1 MASLTLIFLC
11 LTIVVT
17 TKAMQTT
24 ICPKS
29 CKCANKRMK
38 CSWEIPTFIPDRITD
53 VELLDIEVDMYVD
66 GVFCRTT
73 WNNVQHLTLACGDTC
88 QQTAN
93 WGNNTFRCLHNLT
106 SIKLMLD
113 HLAGFD
119 KGTFLGLNKVTSLDL
134 TDCQRVCSYDLIT
147 ALADNTVL
155 PLLSKLILKKIG
167 TVGCSVEIEIDQKLV
182 DILGKRPIYI
192 LDLSFCPIVFVHPNL
207 DPLCDTLT
215 SLDISYSTIGKRSKL
230 DSSKCC
236 KSLQVLTLNGAHLPN
251 AMILPFNNTFTN
263 KHASMNGHDQLFLSV
278 NNLYCNSLFSRDYT
292 FVFINSSLTLMGKTN
307 ITNLEICGYNFINFD
322 LMINFTE
329 NHLRRV
335 ALANNSME
343 NIGVNV
349 FRSLT
354 LLSEID
360 LSNNRLSQTN
370 AFETTFQQLFRKN
383 SLLQK
388 MNLSSN
394 NLTHLHFYTFKSN
407 ALLSSLD
414 LSGNKFEQILFD
426 VKSLRH
432 LTLLDMRN
440 NSIIALNAESRNGL
454 DTLYRLQH
462 KTNIKRTFEVDL
474 RGNHLSCDCDAL
486 DFVEWF
492 VSSPLFTNKD
502 QYTCHANGRSLS
514 MTDLAIR
521 AAEDDCERPI
531 RRRRTIILAVVV
543 PSITLCCVVG
553 VIIGIIKQRRRL
565 LRNKRFN
572 DRVKL
577 LQDDCVDFRFLV
589 FLSFSSEDD
598 EFVMKQ
604 VLTPLQ
610 VNLFSTYYHSG
621 NRTFCKKV
629 ILTNTYV

>member
-1 MASLTLIFLC
+1 MQKIYVFKEMASLTLIFLT

-17 TKAMQTT
+17 TKAMETF

-29 CKCANKRMK
+29 CTCDSKQMK
-38 CSWEIPTFIPDRITD
+38 CNGEIPTFIPDRITD

-113 HLAGFD
+113 HLTGFD
-119 KGTFLGLNKVTSLDL
+119 KGTFLGLNKVTFLDL
-134 TDCQRVCSYDLIT
+134 TDCQRLCSSDLIT
-147 ALADNTVL
+147 ALADNTIL
-155 PLLSKLILKKIG
+155 PLLLELILKKIG
-167 TVGCSVEIEIDQKLV
+167 TVGCSVEIEIDQTLI
-182 DILGKRPIYI
+182 DILGNRPIQK
-192 LDLSFCPIVFVHPNL
+192 LDLSFCPIVFLYPNL
-207 DPLCDTLT
+207 DPICDTLT
-215 SLDISYSTIGKRSKL
+215 SFDISYSTLGKRTKL
-230 DSSKCC
+230 DNSKWC
-236 KSLQVLTLNGAHLPN
+236 KSLQVLTLNGAHVPN
-251 AMILPFNNTFTN
+251 AMMPPFNNTFTN
-263 KHASMNGHDQLFLSV
+263 KHTSMDGHDQLFLNV
-278 NNLYCNSLFSRDYT
+278 NNLYLNSLFSRDYT
-292 FVFINSSLTLMGKTN
+292 FVFINSSLTLMGKN
-307 ITNLEICGYNFINFD
+307 NVTNLEICGYNFINFD
-322 LMINFTE
+322 LMINSTE

-349 FRSLT
+349 FQSLT

-370 AFETTFQQLFRKN
+370 VFDTTFQRLFRKN
-383 SLLQK
+383 SLLEK
-388 MNLSSN
+388 MDLSSN
-394 NLTHLHFYTFKSN
+394 DLTYLPFYTFKSN

-440 NSIIALNAESRNGL
+440 NSIMALNAESRNGL

-462 KTNIKRTFEVDL
+462 KTNINRTFEVDL

-502 QYTCHANGRSLS
+502 QYTCQANGRSFS

-531 RRRRTIILAVVV
+531 RRRRTIILASVV
-543 PSITLCCVVG
+543 PSITISCVIG

-572 DRVKL
+572 DRVRL
-577 LQDDCVDFRFLV
+577 LQDDSVNFRCRFQTKM
-589 FLSFSSEDD
+589 LSLS
-598 EFVMKQ
+598 
-604 VLTPLQ
+604 
-610 VNLFSTYYHSG
+610 
-621 NRTFCKKV
+621 
-629 ILTNTYV
+629 